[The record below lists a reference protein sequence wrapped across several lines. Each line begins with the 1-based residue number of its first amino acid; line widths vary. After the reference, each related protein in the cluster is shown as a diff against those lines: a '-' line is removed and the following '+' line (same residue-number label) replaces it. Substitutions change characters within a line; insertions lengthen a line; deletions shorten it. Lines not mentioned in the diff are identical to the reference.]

1 MAKKRVYEIAKEL
14 GVPTKELI
22 TTLAELGMEGLRAV
36 NAVEE
41 EEAEVIRDLFQESQ
55 AKVNSAEQEQTVAE
69 EAPPAEEESLGKE
82 PRRKAPQKGDP
93 RPPVVAV
100 LGHIDH
106 GKTTL
111 LDAVRRA
118 HVAAGE
124 AGGITQSIGAYQ
136 ARIGERA
143 ITFVDTPGHKAFTAM
158 RARGAQVT
166 DIAVLVVA
174 ADDGVMAQ
182 TVEAIDHIKAAQ
194 VPMLVAINKTDKAQG
209 NLDRIRQELAQHGF
223 NPEDWGG
230 DTIMD
235 PMSALN
241 GEGVDDLLEMI
252 LLVAD
257 MEDFRGEPAGELDA
271 TVIESHVDPARGPVA
286 TVIVKNGT
294 LKARDCIVVGSTWGR
309 IRALLDHQGHQ
320 VPAAGPGT
328 PVQIMGLNDVPEAG
342 ERVEAFPDQ
351 KKAKRE
357 VSARQLAEQ
366 AQRQTVRPAMTFED
380 LLSQAQTEN
389 LYVVLKATST
399 GALEAARGEMNSV
412 EQEGVEI
419 HVLHQGVGGI
429 TESDVLLLTAVTEG
443 QPLVLGFGVRV
454 DNKARRAAEGHRIPI
469 RTYDIIYDLTE
480 DVRRAVRR
488 LAGPEYVETKVGEAE
503 VLQLFDIDGI
513 GTVAGC
519 AVTSGRAVRG
529 GAVRVLRNGE
539 GIHTGEIQT
548 LKRFA
553 EDVREVQ
560 AGRECGI
567 RVRDFEGVEQG
578 DVLEFYA
585 MEEVQPE

>member
-22 TTLAELGMEGLRAV
+22 STLSELGMEGLRAL
-36 NAVEE
+36 NAVDD
-41 EEAEVIRDLFQESQ
+41 EEAEVIRDLFQEGQTQ
-55 AKVNSAEQEQTVAE
+55 ARSAEQGEAAGEDSQSAE
-69 EAPPAEEESLGKE
+69 PEASAKE
-82 PRRKAPQKGDP
+82 IRPKAPQTGDP

-111 LDAVRRA
+111 LDAVRKA
-118 HVAAGE
+118 HTAEGE

-136 ARIGERA
+136 AEIGERA
-143 ITFVDTPGHKAFTAM
+143 ITFIDTPGHKAFTAM

-194 VPMLVAINKTDKAQG
+194 VPMIVAINKTDKAAG
-209 NLDRIRQELAQHGF
+209 NLDKIRQELAQHGF
-223 NPEDWGG
+223 TPEDWGG
-230 DTIMD
+230 ETIMV

-257 MEDFRGEPAGELDA
+257 MEDFRGETAGELGA
-271 TVIESHVDPARGPVA
+271 TVIESHIDPALGPVA

-294 LKARDCIVVGSTWGR
+294 LKARDSIVVGSTWGR
-309 IRALLDHQGHQ
+309 IRALLDHQGRQ
-320 VPAAGPGT
+320 VPSAGPGT

-342 ERVEAFPDQ
+342 ERVESFPDQ
-351 KKAKRE
+351 KKDKRE
-357 VSARQLAEQ
+357 ASARRLAEQ
-366 AQRQTVRPAMTFED
+366 AQRQTVRPPMTFED
-380 LLSQAQTEN
+380 LLSQAQTET

-419 HVLHQGVGGI
+419 QVLHQGVGGI

-443 QPLVLGFGVRV
+443 QPLVLGFGVKV
-454 DNKARRAAEGHRIPI
+454 DNKARRAAESHRIPI

-503 VLQLFDIDGI
+503 VLQLFDIDGV
-513 GTVAGC
+513 GTIAGC
-519 AVTSGRAVRG
+519 AVTSGRVIRG
-529 GAVRVLRNGE
+529 GSVRVLRDGE
-539 GIHTGEIQT
+539 PIHTGEIQT
-548 LKRFA
+548 LKRFTD
-553 EDVREVQ
+553 DVREVQ
-560 AGRECGI
+560 SGRECGI
-567 RVRDFEGVEQG
+567 RVRDFNDVRQG
-578 DVLEFYA
+578 DTLEIYS